1 MGKGVNNYTQDAILR
16 MLGFETRLFTLRRV
30 HRSQS
35 TAGHQQRP
43 TANADE
49 RGLSEDSMVAVGFSR
64 FAAVDVIRKDLLVE
78 CGQAD
83 SYSFAR
89 DIMQNGNAEAAVY
102 NSKVVNIMQEVC
114 TRSVISSCWKFKS
127 TRCILQ
133 KLEDAM
139 HETGLKLKHHEENI
153 IFLKAQKNGLDN
165 SILDMQVAFGKYHTA
180 GKSGSEN
187 EELSHVRS
195 EEETIEHIL
204 KHEKSAAGIWCQLK
218 THHGTQASHLPML
231 KDILGVVA
239 MLGNVDDDNLN
250 RWTIEYVSRRSP
262 VFCLCVELLVKGEDL
277 LLGSAPV
284 PLCSLAV
291 LISYDNMGTCEAC
304 YFKLLSDYLGL
315 ETMLAIVCKTY
326 DSIKSLEA
334 YDKEGH
340 VNKTLGLHGLG
351 ASIQRPLDGR
361 FLVICLEKLRPY
373 PDDFIADDPQ
383 RRLDIPK
390 PRLPNGESPPG
401 FLGFAVNMV
410 NIDSVNLYCATSTG
424 YGLRETL
431 FYSLFSRLH
440 VYKTREDM
448 LQALPCIRHGAISL
462 DGGMIKHNG
471 VFSLGKREIDVK
483 FPKSSGRSS
492 LPQNYFEMERQIKE
506 MKWKKERAVE
516 DMQRE
521 QALLDHARFNFD
533 IKKQEYLKFLA
544 QSSSYA
550 TQFQKASR
558 FMDKFSVAIIDC
570 IKCSNYRLAF
580 SLDGAASTL
589 TRGRGFDSR
598 YGENSV
604 GSTATLVGPA
614 TRDPD

>member
-1 MGKGVNNYTQDAILR
+1 
-16 MLGFETRLFTLRRV
+16 
-30 HRSQS
+30 
-35 TAGHQQRP
+35 
-43 TANADE
+43 
-49 RGLSEDSMVAVGFSR
+49 
-64 FAAVDVIRKDLLVE
+64 
-78 CGQAD
+78 
-83 SYSFAR
+83 
-89 DIMQNGNAEAAVY
+89 MQNGNAEAAVY

-250 RWTIEYVSRRSP
+250 R
-262 VFCLCVELLVKGEDL
+262 
-277 LLGSAPV
+277 
-284 PLCSLAV
+284 
-291 LISYDNMGTCEAC
+291 
-304 YFKLLSDYLGL
+304 LLSDYLGL

-550 TQFQKASR
+550 TQPSFR
-558 FMDKFSVAIIDC
+558 
-570 IKCSNYRLAF
+570 
-580 SLDGAASTL
+580 
-589 TRGRGFDSR
+589 
-598 YGENSV
+598 
-604 GSTATLVGPA
+604 
-614 TRDPD
+614 